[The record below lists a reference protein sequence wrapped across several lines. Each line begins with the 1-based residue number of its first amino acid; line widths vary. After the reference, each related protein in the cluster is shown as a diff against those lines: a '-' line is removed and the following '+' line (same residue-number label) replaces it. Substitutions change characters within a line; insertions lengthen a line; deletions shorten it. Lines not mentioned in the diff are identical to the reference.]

1 MKRLSLVFVL
11 GASAFLLV
19 GCDNY
24 KKLSEEEFN
33 AYFSEEKV
41 NAAKEHFAA
50 INCFYYEVMQTTKE
64 FDYDLWRYS
73 DTDYYYQY
81 AVATV
86 EGKKDTSH
94 DLYLGSSNVDDC
106 KWYGVS
112 SSGENKVTIGQQAFN
127 TYDDQ
132 RGSERK
138 TITRAMDDPSY
149 FAKEFSVGV
158 ANKKYYRGGNNLKI
172 TFKSSGEDQEEMS
185 GYGIFDSKTL
195 LVSSFVI
202 KIKTA
207 EASGTIKYK
216 FTYDK
221 SFKHKT
227 PQDIG
232 YKE

>member
-19 GCDNY
+19 GCDGY
-24 KKLSEEEFN
+24 KKISEEEFN
-33 AYFSEEKV
+33 SYFSAEKV
-41 NAAKEHFAA
+41 SAAKEKFAA
-50 INCFYYEVMQTTKE
+50 INCYYYEIIQTTKE
-64 FDYDLWRYS
+64 FDYDLWRYN

-94 DLYLGSSNVDDC
+94 DLYLGSSNVDEC

-112 SSGENKVTIGQQAFN
+112 SSGENKVTIGQEAFN
-127 TYDDQ
+127 QYDEQ
-132 RGSERK
+132 KGYERN
-138 TITRAMDDPSY
+138 TVTRAMDDPFY
-149 FAKEFSVGV
+149 YAKEFSGNV
-158 ANKKYYRGGNNLKI
+158 NEKKYYVSGNKLKI
-172 TFKSSGEDQEEMS
+172 TFKSSGEDQEESS

-195 LVSSFVI
+195 LVDSFVI

-207 EASGTIKYK
+207 EASGTVKYK
-216 FTYDK
+216 FTYNK